1 MEMKHIRTLSLALCL
16 SLSTFGAAIAEE
28 SGDKSPPV
36 PPLMDHIRDH
46 GETLMPVPQPD
57 NAPGAG
63 QKFVPGDGEGGVSK
77 DAGDAKDT
85 DSKAVQPG
93 PQVKDINELPPELRK
108 LLGAGQPV
116 VTEVEPTPAMRE
128 QLYKQIWQQ
137 IGAEYFD
144 QTKLNDWDSRLTK
157 YDGKLNSAEEL
168 DAALTELVDSVG
180 DRWTKYQSPTQIREF
195 SAMLK
200 DGFVLAGMVLRKH
213 SDNAWHIDS
222 MLYDSAAQKSV
233 LREGDI
239 VVSINGKKLNNLSET
254 EVLKLSAGHEG
265 EVMNVVAEWDGQTRE
280 VQLTLFRPMK
290 DRVQVAKLPDD
301 VLYIRLPTYD
311 KPEIVDDF
319 MKQLKAQYYEAK
331 GGLTG
336 IVLDLR
342 NNSGG
347 LVDMALKTSSLFLEQ
362 GTMVKSTV
370 HKGQLETVTE
380 YKVKPLVPFA
390 KRMITEPHML
400 DFFNWLQNTPMVIL
414 INGSTASSSEITT
427 GALQDNGRVYVI
439 GTHSFGKAVAFT
451 IQDLPNGGRFFL
463 TSMKYLTPNGHD
475 VYDKG
480 IQPDLVVEQ
489 PRDAKKDAQ
498 LIAAHDYIVKLS
510 AQRFKQVQDGKD
522 LAGKPATELQHLDAN
537 PYKKPLILLGFV
549 IGLLILA
556 FTQLASRKKK

>member
-1 MEMKHIRTLSLALCL
+1 
-16 SLSTFGAAIAEE
+16 
-28 SGDKSPPV
+28 
-36 PPLMDHIRDH
+36 MDHIRDH
-46 GETLMPVPQPD
+46 GETLMPVEAPAQEPTKDPAQQP
-57 NAPGAG
+57 AKEPG
-63 QKFVPGDGEGGVSK
+63 KTFVPGDGDGGGGVSSAPEATDK
-77 DAGDAKDT
+77 DG
-85 DSKAVQPG
+85 KAVAPG
-93 PQVKDINELPPELRK
+93 PQVKDINELPPEVRRM
-108 LLGAGQPV
+108 LGVREPQE
-116 VTEVEPTPAMRE
+116 TLVEPTPAMRE
-128 QLYKQIWQQ
+128 QLYKQIWTQ
-137 IGAEYFD
+137 IGAEYVD
-144 QTKLNDWDSRLTK
+144 ETKLKDWEARLTK

-180 DRWTKYQSPTQIREF
+180 DRWTKYQSPTSIREF
-195 SAMLK
+195 SSMVK

-213 SDNAWHIDS
+213 ADNAWHIDS
-222 MLYDSAAQKSV
+222 MMYDSAAQKSV

-239 VVSINGKKLNNLSET
+239 VVSINGKKLDKLSET

-265 EVMNVVAEWDGQTRE
+265 EVMTVVAGWGGQMHE

-301 VLYIRLPTYD
+301 VLYIRLPTYE

-380 YKVKPLVPFA
+380 YKVKPLASFA

-414 INGSTASSSEITT
+414 INGSTASSSEITS
-427 GALQDNGRVYVI
+427 GALQDNGRAYVI

-475 VYDKG
+475 VYDVG

-489 PRDAKKDAQ
+489 PRDAKRDAQ

-522 LAGKPATELQHLDAN
+522 LAAKPATELKHLDAS
-537 PYKKPLILLGFV
+537 PYRKPLLIAVLV
-549 IGLLILA
+549 IGLVIIA
-556 FTQLASRKKK
+556 FTQLASYKKK

>member
-1 MEMKHIRTLSLALCL
+1 MKHIRTLSLALCL
-16 SLSTFGAAIAEE
+16 SLSAFGAAIAEE
-28 SGDKSPPV
+28 QQGKSPPV

-46 GETLMPVPQPD
+46 GETLMPVERPR
-57 NAPGAG
+57 NEPGSD
-63 QKFVPGDGEGGVSK
+63 QKFVPGDG
-77 DAGDAKDT
+77 DAKDT
-85 DSKAVQPG
+85 ENNGVAPG
-93 PQVKDINELPPELRK
+93 PQVKDISELPPEVRRMLGLREP
-108 LLGAGQPV
+108 QE
-116 VTEVEPTPAMRE
+116 TMVEPTPAMRE
-128 QLYKQIWQQ
+128 QLYKQIWTQ
-137 IGAEYFD
+137 IGAEYVD
-144 QTKLNDWDSRLTK
+144 DTKLKDWEARLTK

-180 DRWTKYQSPTQIREF
+180 DRWTKYQSPTSIREF
-195 SAMLK
+195 SAMVK

-213 SDNAWHIDS
+213 SDGAWHIDS

-233 LREGDI
+233 LREGDV
-239 VVSINGKKLNNLSET
+239 VVSINGIKLENLSET

-265 EVMNVVAEWDGQTRE
+265 EVMKVVAGWDGQLHE

-301 VLYIRLPTYD
+301 VLYIRLPTYE

-347 LVDMALKTSSLFLEQ
+347 LVDMALKTTSLFLEQ

-380 YKVKPLVPFA
+380 YRVKPLVPFA
-390 KRMITEPHML
+390 KRMMTEPHML

-427 GALQDNGRVYVI
+427 GALQDNGRVFVI

-475 VYDKG
+475 VYDRG

-489 PRDAKKDAQ
+489 PRDAKSDAQ
-498 LIAAHDYIVKLS
+498 LLAAHDYIVKLS

-522 LAGKPATELQHLDAN
+522 IAGKPAKELKHLDAN
-537 PYKKPLILLGFV
+537 PYKKPLILLGFL

-556 FTQLASRKKK
+556 FTQLASHKKK